1 MKGTIRT
8 SLTLAIL
15 GGAVASQAFTV
26 ATFSDPAPTGST
38 PMFTLDIANNKL
50 SGSWLNPG
58 LKLLTPGLS
67 AADVDN
73 AKFKMN
79 PISLNPIG
87 IGLYTAGPGQLDFTD
102 AADNLVF
109 RINFTTGL
117 VAPTSFGSSEFF
129 GQNVQFSDA
138 NGPLTG
144 LSQETFSFAFANP
157 QFAGNSLT
165 YTAAFT
171 SSAVPEPGTM
181 LALAAGAAGM
191 IARRRRSK

>member
-1 MKGTIRT
+1 MKFPVILIA
-8 SLTLAIL
+8 LTA
-15 GGAVASQAFTV
+15 AAASQAFTV
-26 ATFSDPAPTGST
+26 ATFSDPAPDGNA
-38 PMFTLDIANNKL
+38 PLFTLDIANNKI
-50 SGSWLNPG
+50 SGSWSQPG
-58 LKLLTPGLS
+58 LNLLTPGLS
-67 AADVDN
+67 AADISN
-73 AKFKMN
+73 AKLNMN
-79 PISLNPIG
+79 AVNLNPIG
-87 IGLYTAGPGQLDFTD
+87 PGLFTTGPGQIDFSD
-102 AADNLVF
+102 AANNLVF

-157 QFAGNSLT
+157 KFAGNTIT

-181 LALAAGAAGM
+181 LALAAGAAGL
-191 IARRRRSK
+191 IARRRRSN